1 MPAPEFAW
9 VSADPAD
16 PDDLMTCRS
25 VPGYLCVAEQMDRR
39 EWYCSVSRGDVD
51 VFHSTESDVLP
62 LTAKAARQ
70 LCELAV
76 LADLYRR
83 GADAR

>member
-1 MPAPEFAW
+1 MRGR
-9 VSADPAD
+9 VHG
-16 PDDLMTCRS
+16 R
-25 VPGYLCVAEQMDRR
+25 RR

-83 GADAR
+83 SGG

>member
-39 EWYCSVSRGDVD
+39 EWYCSVSRGGVG
-51 VFHSTESDVLP
+51 VFHSTDADVLP
-62 LTAKAARQ
+62 LTAKAARR

-83 GADAR
+83 SGG